1 MGWTSYTKPA
11 NVKQHLDGEFG
22 EDYTLLA
29 SALKGFTYY
38 AAIRDDRN
46 GAVIATVTLVRYYRD
61 GNMSVK
67 HMSDDMG
74 PCERECP
81 ENILDLLTPTDQKW
95 AQEWRADCR
104 ENLLRRAAV
113 RGLKIGE
120 MFSFS
125 KPLRF
130 TNGEEYQEFR
140 LIRKTRG
147 YLLAAPKGCDW
158 EVRIS
163 RNSMANNLAALEV
176 S

>member
-1 MGWTSYTKPA
+1 MGWLTYDKPQH
-11 NVKQHLDGEFG
+11 VKAHLDSGWSEG
-22 EDYTLLA
+22 YTMLA

-38 AAIRDDRN
+38 AAVRDDES
-46 GAVIATVTLVRYYRD
+46 GDVIGVVTLVRYYRD
-61 GNMSVK
+61 GTMGVK
-67 HMSDDMG
+67 HMDDAMG

-81 ENILDLLTPTDQKW
+81 ENILDLLTPTDQEW
-95 AQEWRADCR
+95 ALAWRADCR
-104 ENLLRRAAV
+104 ENLRRRAV
-113 RGLKIGE
+113 INGLKIGE

-140 LIRKTRG
+140 LIRRTRG
-147 YLLAAPKGCDW
+147 YLLAAPKDCDW

-176 S
+176 

>member
-1 MGWTSYTKPA
+1 MGWSVYEKPT
-11 NVKQHLDGEFG
+11 NVKQHLDDGFG
-22 EDYTLLA
+22 SDYTVVK

-38 AAIRDDRN
+38 AAVRDDRT
-46 GAVIATVTLVRYYRD
+46 GDVIACVTLVRYYRD
-61 GNMSVK
+61 GTAGFK
-67 HMSDDMG
+67 HMSEDMG

-81 ENILDLLTPTDQKW
+81 QNILDLLTFTDQEW
-95 AQEWRADCR
+95 AVQWRVDCR
-104 ENLLRRAAV
+104 ENLSKRAAV
-113 RGLKIGE
+113 KGLKIGE

-163 RNSMANNLAALEV
+163 RNSMANNLAALQ